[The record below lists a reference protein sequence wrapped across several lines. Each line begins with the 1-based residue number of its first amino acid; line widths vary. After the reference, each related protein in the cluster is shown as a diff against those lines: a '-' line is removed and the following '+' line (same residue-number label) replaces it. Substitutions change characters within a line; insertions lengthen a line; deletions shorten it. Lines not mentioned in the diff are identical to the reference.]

1 VRNVTKSY
9 GSGGGSV
16 LAIKGI
22 SVNVHCG
29 EFVSIMGQS
38 GSGKSTLLH
47 ILACLHRPTS
57 GHYLLEGR
65 DVGSLSD
72 RELSRLRGSR
82 IGMVFQRFN
91 LLPGSTILD
100 NVQVPLVYMRVVP
113 TERRRRAVAVL
124 RAMGLGDR
132 THHYPTQLSGGQLQR
147 AAIARALITD
157 PAILL
162 ADEPT
167 GNLDSESGRSVMS
180 IFKALHARGRTI
192 IQVTHD
198 PEKARYANRVLH
210 VIDGGL
216 ARDELVVSPAG
227 NAAAEV
233 DLSYLPA
240 TGSPGAE

>member
-1 VRNVTKSY
+1 
-9 GSGGGSV
+9 
-16 LAIKGI
+16 
-22 SVNVHCG
+22 
-29 EFVSIMGQS
+29 
-38 GSGKSTLLH
+38 
-47 ILACLHRPTS
+47 
-57 GHYLLEGR
+57 
-65 DVGSLSD
+65 
-72 RELSRLRGSR
+72 
-82 IGMVFQRFN
+82 
-91 LLPGSTILD
+91 
-100 NVQVPLVYMRVVP
+100 
-113 TERRRRAVAVL
+113 
-124 RAMGLGDR
+124 MGLGDR